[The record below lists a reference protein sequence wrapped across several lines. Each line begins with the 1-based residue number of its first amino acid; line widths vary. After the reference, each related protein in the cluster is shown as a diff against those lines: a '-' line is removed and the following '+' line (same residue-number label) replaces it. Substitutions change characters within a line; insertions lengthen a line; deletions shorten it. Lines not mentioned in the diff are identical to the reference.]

1 MVGKNEKLACI
12 GGGFRGGAGGA
23 GLLIFRSNWG
33 PMGRK
38 KFFLARAPPLIS
50 GSGWPAPP
58 LISGS
63 GWLAPPPPP
72 YLRVWM
78 TGPPLSEGLGPPL
91 CMTFLCLIALRKNK
105 TVAHTFLPSF
115 DNANGRLCQVKLLWS
130 RNFATLVTWRHTI
143 VKKFRNWSWRKFN
156 TESLFLNSRY
166 NRDRRNVELLAEKPG
181 STLVHVIKE
190 F

>member
-1 MVGKNEKLACI
+1 MADPGEGP
-12 GGGFRGGAGGA
+12 GGRGP
-23 GLLIFRSNWG
+23 LIFRSNWG

-38 KFFLARAPPLIS
+38 KFFLDRAPP
-50 GSGWPAPP
+50 
-58 LISGS
+58 
-63 GWLAPPPPP
+63 
-72 YLRVWM
+72 YHRVWM
-78 TGPPLSEGLGPPL
+78 TGPPLSEGLDPQL
-91 CMTFLCLIALRKNK
+91 CMTFLCMIALRKNK

-115 DNANGRLCQVKLLWS
+115 DNANRRLSQVRLLWS
-130 RNFATLVTWRHTI
+130 RNFATMVTWRHTI

-181 STLVHVIKE
+181 STSVHAIKE